1 MLNLN
6 SFLVDL
12 SNGMNL
18 EDIKRYYKID
28 NNVLKSILVDY
39 NNEINSDNKE
49 EFLFF
54 EEEGNFEL
62 LIELGFSNLIGE

>member
-28 NNVLKSILVDY
+28 NNELKSILVDY

>member
-12 SNGMNL
+12 SNGFSL

-28 NNVLKSILVDY
+28 NNELKSILVDY

>member
-6 SFLVDL
+6 NFLVDL

-28 NNVLKSILVDY
+28 NNELKSILVDY

>member
-1 MLNLN
+1 MLKLN

-28 NNVLKSILVDY
+28 NNELKSILVDY